1 MDIGKVYCPACG
13 GPGKIARDWRGALRP
28 AVASALLG
36 VVSARMLLVPGV
48 GERCRATEYLIA
60 AQAAATRQD
69 GSGMYDAL
77 SACIEC
83 LIAHADAEVLPPSFG
98 FFARDFS
105 VVAGRLGRTPEA
117 VGTLERLRAAY
128 PRDTMLPQVLAAARA
143 PLSPPLR

>member
-1 MDIGKVYCPACG
+1 MDV
-13 GPGKIARDWRGALRP
+13 D
-28 AVASALLG
+28 G
-36 VVSARMLLVPGV
+36 VLTDAGMYYTEHGDERVGV
-48 GERCRATEYLIA
+48 
-60 AQAAATRQD
+60 AATRQD
-69 GSGMYDAL
+69 GNGMYDAL
-77 SACIEC
+77 NACVEC

-128 PRDTMLPQVLAAARA
+128 PRDTVLPQVLAAARA